1 MSKGSDSILNASSID
16 WALLKSVS
24 RSFYLTLRILP
35 APVRES
41 IALAYLVARFSDTVA
56 DGANTD
62 AETRLLAR
70 RDEIEGWLAASP
82 DRSNIERVWT
92 TIREGQRFDQDRF
105 SVPGASPLN
114 KQELDLY
121 AYLVA
126 GCVGEF
132 WTELCAKK
140 MPGFASRD
148 IAQMTALGI
157 RFGKGLQLVNIL
169 RDRSADFAQGRIYV
183 PDDRFNKVLEEAR
196 AHLLSAHEYVRALR
210 NYRLRVACALPLLLA
225 HETLDLIKGDPSAPR
240 PKVSRRRVWVLLARA
255 VVASVRRPFKLP
267 A

>member
-1 MSKGSDSILNASSID
+1 MSKGSDSILNASAID

-41 IALAYLVARFSDTVA
+41 IGLAYLVARFSDTVA

-62 AETRLLAR
+62 AETHLLAR

-82 DRSNIERVWT
+82 DRSDIERVWT

-105 SVPGASPLN
+105 SIPGASPLN

-169 RDRSADFAQGRIYV
+169 RDRDADSARGRTYV
-183 PDDRFNKVLEEAR
+183 QAERFSEVLADAR
-196 AHLLSAHEYVRALR
+196 GHLQAAREYVRALK
-210 NYRLRVACALPLLLA
+210 NYRLRVACALPLFLA
-225 HETLDLIKGDPSAPR
+225 DETLGLVEREPLAPR
-240 PKVSRRRVWVLLARA
+240 VKVPRQRVWILLLRA
-255 VVASVRRPFKLP
+255 LFPGRI
-267 A
+267 